1 MNLKNIDDNTLILK
15 VEALAKEEREL
26 LTKVLHHLKE
36 IERRRLFA
44 ELGYRSLHDF
54 ATRHLGYSDDQ
65 AYRRIAAMR
74 LLKEIPEIEEKIAS
88 GELSLSH
95 ISLAQSLF
103 NQEKKYAGKLFTK
116 EEKQEVFEKIS
127 TKPIREA
134 ERITV
139 SMASHQVPSK
149 PDQIRII
156 TEEKVELKFQ
166 ASKSLQDKIEKLKGL
181 LAHKNPDMPL
191 GELFEK
197 LCDMG
202 IEQLG
207 PGKRAEEK
215 VATSRKHRSVNPTS
229 KAEVRRDVFREAE
242 GKCQNCGSTYALE
255 VDHIQP
261 KAKGGLDVKEN
272 LRILCRTCNQ
282 RAAVKEFGVG
292 KMEVYL

>member
-1 MNLKNIDDNTLILK
+1 MHLKNIGDSTLISR

-26 LTKVLHHLKE
+26 LTKVLHHFRD

-44 ELGYRSLHDF
+44 DLGYRSLHDF
-54 ATRHLGYSDDQ
+54 ATKHLGYSDDQ

-74 LLKEIPEIEEKIAS
+74 LLKEIPEIEEKLAS

-116 EEKQEVFEKIS
+116 EEKQDVFDKIS

-166 ASKSLQDKIEKLKGL
+166 ASKSLQDKIETLKGL
-181 LAHKNPDMPL
+181 LAHKTPDMPL
-191 GELFEK
+191 GELFET

-202 IEQLG
+202 LEQLD
-207 PGKRAEEK
+207 PSKPAREK
-215 VATSRKHRSVNPTS
+215 VATSRKHRDIVQTS
-229 KAEVRRDVFREAE
+229 KAAVRREVFREAE
-242 GKCQNCGSTYALE
+242 GKCQNCGSGYALE
-255 VDHIQP
+255 VDHIHP
-261 KAKGGLDVKEN
+261 KAKGGSDEKEN
-272 LRILCRTCNQ
+272 LRLLCRTCNQ
-282 RAAVKEFGVG
+282 RAAVREFGVG
-292 KMEVYL
+292 TMDAYL